1 MLLSSSPLSE
11 KFHPLKSLCVQSNAA
26 PGTGDGMG
34 GKDARKLKLR
44 VDELQTILAAEIK
57 SRNISE
63 RELEQQIM
71 SARENMNQRDDA
83 GGGGRGGGNVGTA
96 FAKKLAE
103 LSDKIHHTEASLE
116 METTE
121 RAELQR
127 QLTAITTHES
137 TVSSQIKKLETNLE
151 KELFLNKV
159 AADERKRQMELIRD
173 AENKIVESGE
183 KLAETEHKRKEL
195 QRESRNHIEH
205 LEKKILDQAEEFQRI
220 VQDQSAHVEQVA
232 ADMQTSQEKAAQAME
247 ARIKEFEGKVLLMEK
262 NMHATLSDGLRSLH
276 NDMRVDRENAEASHQ
291 EMKEVLSAE
300 ITSRRKAVG
309 KTNSNVEK
317 LSTQQE
323 DIIKNLQK
331 LKSQLDDN
339 VKEINEGLCKIA
351 GGFSEQLITLQ
362 EVTKTAVRTL
372 QIDQVS
378 LTAKLKNSV
387 VEYKQLHHLLDD
399 RVNDCNSSIASVEES
414 LKAQSKKLILRI
426 DEVDGRLEEKSEDL
440 HMLIQTEAK
449 KREESG
455 RKLTAAVTAS
465 AEQCSAEVQDL
476 ATNLEVRVNRE
487 ATARSNALISS
498 EKRLQD
504 SAERQAIL
512 FDDKMS
518 VMIETVNNEISYA
531 ISIEN
536 QTRSRTLQK
545 MSKSLHSEMKTLSDT
560 TNDLVAAES
569 KERAADLVKTTS
581 SLLQFE
587 KTMAEETQQMENK
600 HLDFIDTMRIV
611 FEENDMNAKQAK
623 CRLNRRLARQTKFIQ
638 ETDDSLRELMS
649 TNQLKSDKST
659 EKLFSGLAESDRR
672 VEHEIGAVNT
682 KIMSSR
688 KSVFKEMDRREEEF
702 IKRLKQELMQQLLA
716 NHVKAQADRKRLQE
730 GLIRVEVR
738 GCLDGLVNA
747 VVEDSMSVSVG
758 EKFEE
763 VQNATVSDT
772 TEAKDYVD
780 LATKFLD
787 KKLMAGFDDYNKR
800 LCMGLDDVRV
810 NVNKSHEEVMTQVEK
825 NDLALLEHLKKI
837 HAKGNERR
845 NYLEHSLRTVEVS
858 SCMDRMVNSIVESNM
873 SASLENDSPANWE
886 ANKDESGHTF
896 YYNKVT
902 HTKQWEKPRCFNVKQ
917 STESTHH
924 TLTPRERQKVTTEI
938 DMKINAVGIE
948 VLDRVQKLQIRQKEI
963 EETLESYNMPVI
975 MSDVTTLRHDLDD
988 AVEEVQVMKDELDL
1002 KLTNVTKT

>member
-1 MLLSSSPLSE
+1 
-11 KFHPLKSLCVQSNAA
+11 
-26 PGTGDGMG
+26 MG

-63 RELEQQIM
+63 RELEQQIL
-71 SARENMNQRDDA
+71 SARENMNQRDDGGA
-83 GGGGRGGGNVGTA
+83 GGGGGGSVGTA

-103 LSDKIHHTEASLE
+103 LSDKIHHNEALLE

-137 TVSSQIKKLETNLE
+137 SVSSQIKKLETSLE

-205 LEKKILDQAEEFQRI
+205 LEKKILDQAEAFQRI
-220 VQDQSAHVEQVA
+220 VQDQSSHVEQVA
-232 ADMQTSQEKAAQAME
+232 AGMQASQETAALAME

-276 NDMRVDRENAEASHQ
+276 NDMRVDRENAQASHQ

-317 LSTQQE
+317 LSAQQE

-399 RVNDCNSSIASVEES
+399 RVNSCNSSIASVEES
-414 LKAQSKKLILRI
+414 LKAQSKNMLSRI
-426 DEVDGRLEEKSEDL
+426 DEVDGRLEEKSDEL
-440 HMLIQTEAK
+440 RTAIHTESK
-449 KREESG
+449 RREENG
-455 RKLTAAVTAS
+455 RKLTAAITSS
-465 AEQCSAEVQDL
+465 AEKCSSEIQDV
-476 ATNLEVRVNRE
+476 ATELELRVNRE

-504 SAERQAIL
+504 SVERQAIL

-518 VMIETVNNEISYA
+518 IMKEIVNNEISYA
-531 ISIEN
+531 ISMEN
-536 QTRSRTLQK
+536 QTRSRTIQK
-545 MSKSLHSEMKTLSDT
+545 MNKSLHSQMKTLSDT
-560 TNDLVAAES
+560 TNELVATES
-569 KERAADLVKTTS
+569 KERAADLIKTTAA
-581 SLLQFE
+581 LHQFE
-587 KTMAEETQQMENK
+587 KIMEGETQQMENK
-600 HLDFIDTMRIV
+600 HLDFVDTMRIV

-638 ETDDSLRELMS
+638 ETDHSLRELMTS
-649 TNQLKSDKST
+649 NQLKSDKST
-659 EKLFSGLAESDRR
+659 ERLFSGLAESDKR
-672 VEHEIGAVNT
+672 VEHEIGDVKT

-716 NHVKAQADRKRLQE
+716 SHVKAQADRNRLQE
-730 GLIRVEVR
+730 GLVRVEVR
-738 GCLDGLVNA
+738 GCLDGLVNT
-747 VVEDSMSVSVG
+747 VVEDSVSMSVG
-758 EKFEE
+758 AKFEE
-763 VQNATVSDT
+763 VQSATVSDT

-800 LCMGLDDVRV
+800 LSMGLDDVRV
-810 NVNKSHEEVMTQVEK
+810 DVNKSHEEVMSQVEK
-825 NDLALLEHLKKI
+825 NDLALLDHLKKI
-837 HAKGNERR
+837 HAKGNDRR
-845 NYLEHSLRTVEVS
+845 HYLEECLRTVEVS

-873 SASLENDSPANWE
+873 SASLANDNPANWDTK
-886 ANKDESGHTF
+886 KDESGHTY
-896 YYNKVT
+896 YYNVVT
-902 HTKQWEKPRCFNVKQ
+902 HTNHWEKPRCLNAKQ
-917 STESTHH
+917 STEATHH
-924 TLTPRERQKVTTEI
+924 SLTPRERQKVTTEI

-963 EETLESYNMPVI
+963 EETLQSYNMPVI

-1002 KLTNVTKT
+1002 KLTSVTKV